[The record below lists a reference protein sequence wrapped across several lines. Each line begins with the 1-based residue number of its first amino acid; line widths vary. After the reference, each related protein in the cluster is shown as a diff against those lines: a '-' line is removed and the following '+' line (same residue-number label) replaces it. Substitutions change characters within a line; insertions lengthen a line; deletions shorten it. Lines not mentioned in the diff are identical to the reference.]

1 MRICPNCRLITADER
16 RCAECGWNIESST
29 DRAVSVA
36 HRYTS
41 SLRYMSLFSAAM
53 FAASFIVA
61 FSMKPGATY
70 IPAFAAGLFAAGFVA
85 DVFLVW
91 LIYRA
96 AALFHEA
103 KLWTLGAVLTFPF
116 GTVVFGLLLAR
127 RVRLAEKG
135 SAKP

>member
-1 MRICPNCRLITADER
+1 M
-16 RCAECGWNIESST
+16 S
-29 DRAVSVA
+29 
-36 HRYTS
+36 S

-53 FAASFIVA
+53 FAASFIVV
-61 FSMKPGATY
+61 FSMKPGATF
-70 IPAFAAGLFAAGFVA
+70 IPAVAAGLFAAGFVA